1 VTTVVLDLLRHE
13 QEVLMTS
20 IRRLTQEQMA
30 SLGYT
35 VAELRQLAREQ
46 GVLIPRGT
54 LHHEV
59 VAKLTAA
66 GVELPPKR
74 G

>member
-46 GVLIPRGT
+46 GVLIPRGA

>member
-1 VTTVVLDLLRHE
+1 
-13 QEVLMTS
+13 MTS
-20 IRRLTQEQMA
+20 IPRLTQEQMA

-35 VAELRQLAREQ
+35 VAELRQLAREH

-59 VAKLTAA
+59 VAKLIAA

>member
-1 VTTVVLDLLRHE
+1 MLDLLRHE
-13 QEVLMTS
+13 QEVLMTGMH
-20 IRRLTQEQMA
+20 RFTKEQIA

-35 VAELRQLAREQ
+35 VAELRQPAREL
-46 GVLIPRGT
+46 GIPVPKSAM
-54 LHHEV
+54 HHELV
-59 VAKLTAA
+59 RELAAA